1 MKYSLRG
8 SGTSHLKGHLTEH
21 SHFWCDRRPWPF
33 FRTKKKTDSF
43 SPKLWEKKNNSFFR
57 PRTDDRGTKH
67 CAAIYLL
74 QRVPFSDF
82 VADETKAKKRPKT
95 FWPKINDGI
104 QKSYLLFFDLQ
115 SLTQQKKPS
124 SIEKEILLLPL
135 FCILF
140 WIIHHE
146 VSMGQN
152 VKANTFE
159 FKTVRNLHHSE
170 RKVFH
175 LPWFW

>member
-1 MKYSLRG
+1 MRS
-8 SGTSHLKGHLTEH
+8 SSVA
-21 SHFWCDRRPWPF
+21 F

-82 VADETKAKKRPKT
+82 VADGNEGQKKAK
-95 FWPKINDGI
+95 NV
-104 QKSYLLFFDLQ
+104 
-115 SLTQQKKPS
+115 LTQNKRRNTKVVPLVFRPSKSHSTKKTS
-124 SIEKEILLLPL
+124 SIEKEILLPL

>member
-1 MKYSLRG
+1 MRS
-8 SGTSHLKGHLTEH
+8 SSVA
-21 SHFWCDRRPWPF
+21 F
-33 FRTKKKTDSF
+33 FSDKKKTDSF

-82 VADETKAKKRPKT
+82 VADGTKAKKKAKIRFDPKQTAEYKSRTSCFST
-95 FWPKINDGI
+95 FKV
-104 QKSYLLFFDLQ
+104 
-115 SLTQQKKPS
+115 SLNKKKDPS
-124 SIEKEILLLPL
+124 SIEKEILLPL

-140 WIIHHE
+140 WVIHHE

-159 FKTVRNLHHSE
+159 FKTVRNVHHCE